1 MAYMKNAGQRPVFLN
16 LLQIRLPRGG
26 LLSFVHRV
34 TGVLLVLA
42 IPLFIYLLQL
52 LNGGVEGF
60 SQALSILYS
69 TPGKIIVSL
78 TVWILIQHSLS
89 GIRHLMMDLGYS
101 YDKDIARLTA
111 NTAFGLS
118 FLLIVLTGVWIWL

>member
-1 MAYMKNAGQRPVFLN
+1 MKNAGERPVFLN

-26 LLSFVHRV
+26 LLSFAHRV

-101 YDKDIARLTA
+101 YDKNIARLTA
-111 NTAFGLS
+111 NTAFVLS

>member
-1 MAYMKNAGQRPVFLN
+1 
-16 LLQIRLPRGG
+16 LPRGG

>member
-1 MAYMKNAGQRPVFLN
+1 AGQRPVFLN

-26 LLSFVHRV
+26 LLSFAHRV
-34 TGVLLVLA
+34 SGVLLVLA

-111 NTAFGLS
+111 NIAFGLS

>member
-1 MAYMKNAGQRPVFLN
+1 MKNAGQRPVFLN

>member
-1 MAYMKNAGQRPVFLN
+1 MKNAGQRPVFLN

-26 LLSFVHRV
+26 LLSFAHRV
-34 TGVLLVLA
+34 SGVLLVLA

-111 NTAFGLS
+111 NIAFGLS

>member
-26 LLSFVHRV
+26 LLSIVHRV

-42 IPLFIYLLQL
+42 IPPFIYLLQL
-52 LNGGVEGF
+52 LNGGAEGF
-60 SQALSILYS
+60 SQALSLLHS
-69 TPGKIIVSL
+69 TPGKIFVSL

-101 YDKDIARLTA
+101 YDKDIARFTA
-111 NTAFGLS
+111 NTAFVLS

>member
-26 LLSFVHRV
+26 LLSFAHRV
-34 TGVLLVLA
+34 SGVLLVLA

-111 NTAFGLS
+111 NIAFGLS